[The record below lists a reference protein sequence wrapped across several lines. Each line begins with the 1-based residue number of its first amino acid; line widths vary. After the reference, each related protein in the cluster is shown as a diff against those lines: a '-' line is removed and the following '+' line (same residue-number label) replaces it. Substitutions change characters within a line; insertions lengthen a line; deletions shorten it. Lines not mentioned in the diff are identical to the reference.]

1 MMEVHKPSLLLDASI
16 FIFQYYFSLP
26 ENWASDEGYSTN
38 AVYGYTAFLLRLLE
52 EQRPRIIAACFDES
66 LGSCFRNSIY
76 PDYKCSRPPADEA
89 LAFQLQACREATE
102 LLGIAS
108 FSSRE
113 YEADDLLG
121 SLSRLLRSK
130 APPIAILSRDKDLGQ
145 LLRREHDFLWDY
157 SKKEKAF
164 ADGIHGKFGV
174 YPHQLADYL
183 ALVGDSIDDIPGVPG
198 LGPKT
203 AQALLGVHESIDGIF
218 SALDELHQLPIRGAK
233 KLAEKLEAHA
243 EQVFMARQLATIVET
258 VPLHCNS
265 SDLAWSEAA
274 VDRDNFGE
282 FCERMGFGRLAA
294 RAERLFDAMAAGRTM
309 EPT

>member
-1 MMEVHKPSLLLDASI
+1 MTAAPKPSLLLDASI

-26 ENWASDEGYSTN
+26 DNWSSDEGYSTN

-52 EQRPRIIAACFDES
+52 EQRPRRIAACFDES

-108 FSSRE
+108 FSSRK

-121 SLSRLLRSK
+121 SLSSMLRAK
-130 APPIAILSRDKDLGQ
+130 ASPIAILSRDKDLGQ
-145 LLRREHDFLWDY
+145 LLKREQDFLWDY
-157 SKKEKAF
+157 SKNEKAY
-164 ADGIHGKFGV
+164 ADGVHSRFGV
-174 YPHQLADYL
+174 HPHQLADYL

-203 AQALLGVHESIDGIF
+203 AQALLGAHQSIDGIF
-218 SALDELHQLPIRGAK
+218 AALDELHLLPIRGAK
-233 KLAEKLEAHA
+233 KLAEKLEAHE
-243 EQVFMARQLATIVET
+243 EQILMARQLATIVET
-258 VPLHCNS
+258 VPLHCS
-265 SDLAWSEAA
+265 TGDLTWSEAA
-274 VDRDNFGE
+274 VDRESLWE

-294 RAERLFDAMAAGRTM
+294 RAHRLFDAMAAGRDM